1 MRPGRFAIVGKLERI
16 DGTIER
22 EKA

>member
-16 DGTIER
+16 DGTSER